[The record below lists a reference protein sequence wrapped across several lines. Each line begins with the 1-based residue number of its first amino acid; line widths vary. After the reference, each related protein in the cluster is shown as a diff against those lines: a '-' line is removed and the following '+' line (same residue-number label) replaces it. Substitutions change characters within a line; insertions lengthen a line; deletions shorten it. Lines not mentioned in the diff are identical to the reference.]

1 MPIWQVTNRHLLNWQ
16 LLNRHVLN
24 WHLLNRHPLKRRS
37 YQEFSGQVPYIRAK
51 PSKTNVQEPM
61 INPRRTRL
69 KVPARPV
76 ASVIIFPP
84 RPISFLIELSLRSSA
99 RD

>member
-24 WHLLNRHPLKRRS
+24 WHS
-37 YQEFSGQVPYIRAK
+37 YKDFSGQAPYIRAK

-84 RPISFLIELSLRSSA
+84 RPISFLIERSLRSSA

>member
-1 MPIWQVTNRHLLNWQ
+1 MPIWQVANRHLLNWQ

-24 WHLLNRHPLKRRS
+24 WHS
-37 YQEFSGQVPYIRAK
+37 YKDFSGHAPYIRAN

-69 KVPARPV
+69 KVLARPV
-76 ASVIIFPP
+76 ASVIIFHPVP
-84 RPISFLIELSLRSSA
+84 
-99 RD
+99 